1 MKISKSDLIKL
12 IKEEVIKLKEAVDS
26 EPNADWA
33 KYGPAAGPIRNKE
46 IIDACDVVIAFWDG
60 KSKGT
65 ANSIKLAKCKCS
77 PLHIIRY

>member
-1 MKISKSDLIKL
+1 MLIAKGADELAKKYALDNNISYV
-12 IKEEVIKLKEAVDS
+12 EFAA
-26 EPNADWA
+26 NWA
-33 KYGPAAGPIRNKE
+33 KYGPAAGPHRNKE
-46 IIDACDVVIAFWDG
+46 IIDACDVVVAFWDG